1 MALGRDHCTIFLT
14 LLAIYY
20 YTNLTSLLT
29 FSIIESF
36 KFYSIK
42 LLWMIQKERLLS
54 ISLRPLK
61 LQVMWDQRDKFS
73 VVLLPVLWKVI
84 SGGFSGSE
92 KTYSSCVIF
101 HNKILS
107 EILINVSVPV
117 TVVTALALCRAP
129 GDPPRGRGRRVAALA
144 LAGMWPPARPADTE
158 GRNHHHRGKSPG
170 SWIWCG
176 LEPMSFCIWISFSSS
191 ISAGLG
197 LPDTQFIQSC
207 ISCHTWTFLT
217 DFCCSSVHP
226 QGPEAP
232 GPLMPDSPIQPV
244 MLAGTLLE
252 DVWQA
257 FYKRSLGNNP
267 VFGRLLPLVASS
279 VGSIGRWGPSVL
291 PVVLRAAPWAAEA

>member
-176 LEPMSFCIWISFSSS
+176 LEPMSFCIWISFSFLLPQITLSRQRFTGNACG
-191 ISAGLG
+191 ISKWHKSAM
-197 LPDTQFIQSC
+197 T
-207 ISCHTWTFLT
+207 
-217 DFCCSSVHP
+217 
-226 QGPEAP
+226 GPG
-232 GPLMPDSPIQPV
+232 GPVEHARMDCNWKPSRHRSGNPDS
-244 MLAGTLLE
+244 
-252 DVWQA
+252 
-257 FYKRSLGNNP
+257 
-267 VFGRLLPLVASS
+267 LPC
-279 VGSIGRWGPSVL
+279 GSAKL
-291 PVVLRAAPWAAEA
+291 PNS